1 VIERMCVEPGAPY
14 RLAAL
19 DGGPGEP
26 ETTVTFES
34 TGDAL
39 AARFHSVAEP
49 PLTLGVLDPNGPVY
63 RDECVEL
70 FLASPAEPGRYLE
83 LVVNPLGILY
93 SARVLNPHDDRT
105 RWELAPGA
113 PGVALPDVDVSIEGP
128 EGEPA
133 GWRWWGATIRVPFAL
148 MSLPSPA
155 VLVNAPRSREARGR
169 ATSLRAHVQAVPPD
183 SIAEPIRESRPAVLT
198 AENPLTFTL
207 G

>member
-1 VIERMCVEPGAPY
+1 MCVEPGAPY
-14 RLAAL
+14 RLVSL

-26 ETTVTFES
+26 ETTVTFGS
-34 TGDAL
+34 QRAAL
-39 AARFHSVAEP
+39 VARYHSVSEP
-49 PLTLGVLDPNGPVY
+49 PLTLEVREPNGPVY

-113 PGVALPDVDVSIEGP
+113 PGAALPGVDVSIEGP

-133 GWRWWGATIRVPFAL
+133 AWRWWSATIRVPFAL
-148 MSLPSPA
+148 FAPRSLPSPGP
-155 VLVNAPRSREARGR
+155 VLVNATRIARGAR
-169 ATSLRAHVQAVPPD
+169 TRHLALAPTYRTSPPD
-183 SIAEPIRESRPAVLT
+183 FHVPSRFANLVLPA
-198 AENPLTFTL
+198 
-207 G
+207 

>member
-1 VIERMCVEPGAPY
+1 MCVEPGAPY

-113 PGVALPDVDVSIEGP
+113 PGVALPDVDVPVEGP

-133 GWRWWGATIRVPFAL
+133 GWRWWSATIRVPFAL
-148 MSLPSPA
+148 MSLPSSGP
-155 VLVNAPRSREARGR
+155 VLVNATRIARGAR
-169 ATSLRAHVQAVPPD
+169 TRHLALAPTYRTSPPD
-183 SIAEPIRESRPAVLT
+183 FHVPSRFANLVLPA
-198 AENPLTFTL
+198 
-207 G
+207 